1 MKLFV
6 RSSRRAR
13 RLVGPCV
20 AHESV
25 ASGARIER
33 PGPLRLKGQHCY
45 ETRRLLLL
53 QRSLIRLFRVGTICS
68 ALLCLPLATG
78 CSDDSAC
85 EPDCAEAKPDP
96 QPEACEAHV
105 DCEGGALCTD
115 GVCAPGRIDV
125 IGRLPSG
132 LPEGYSLTDLGE
144 VETVAGET
152 PDLTFEADGT
162 VRDFFVVAI
171 GPETSYVV
179 PLSIVAP
186 DGTAIVVPEREFPD
200 FIVDQYFAGFAGPST
215 SPNRVTGRP
224 RAVAAMVPNTPSI
237 AMQAGT
243 WTFRIGQVTFGMG
256 AGNQITHEPVEGPL
270 RIAIVARH
278 AELAAQAMLD
288 IVVSVHPSS
297 GLDAAGAQNDPVI
310 TKALDNVEGALG
322 PVGVT
327 VRGITYQ
334 DTTADIA
341 QPLDLGESCLGG
353 GAPLVFDQ
361 VPGTGDALNL
371 VLIGELS
378 CMVGSTDVGKAL
390 AGASNG
396 IPGLPFARRDGVLA
410 ATALK
415 DMYPEEWALVVAH
428 EAAHHLGLFH
438 TQEGDL
444 QVFDNI
450 PDTDNDESELY
461 LMYSNVSFIDGSLL
475 VSPDQGSVVK
485 RHPLARGK

>member
-1 MKLFV
+1 M
-6 RSSRRAR
+6 
-13 RLVGPCV
+13 
-20 AHESV
+20 
-25 ASGARIER
+25 
-33 PGPLRLKGQHCY
+33 
-45 ETRRLLLL
+45 LLLK
-53 QRSLIRLFRVGTICS
+53 RHLIHLFQIGTTCS
-68 ALLCLPLATG
+68 ALLCLPLTAG

-85 EPDCAEAKPDP
+85 ESDCVETEPDP
-96 QPEACEAHV
+96 TPEPESCEAHL

-115 GVCAPGRIDV
+115 GVCALGRVDV
-125 IGRLPSG
+125 VGRLPSK
-132 LPEGYSLTDLGE
+132 LPDGYSLTDLGE
-144 VETVAGET
+144 IETVAGET

-171 GPETSYVV
+171 GPEGSYIV

-186 DGTAIVVPEREFPD
+186 DGTALVTPERQYPD
-200 FIVDQYFAGFAGPST
+200 LIIDQYFAGFAGPAT

-237 AMQAGT
+237 AMQTGT

-256 AGNQITHEPVEGPL
+256 AGNEITHEPVDGPL

-278 AELAAQAMLD
+278 ADLAAQAMLD

-297 GLDAAGAQNDPVI
+297 GLDAASAQNDPVI

-327 VRGITYQ
+327 VRSVTYQ
-334 DTTADIA
+334 DTTADIQ
-341 QPLDLGESCLGG
+341 QPLDLGVSCLGG
-353 GAPLVFDQ
+353 DAPLVFDRA
-361 VPGTGDALNL
+361 PGTGDALNL
-371 VLIGELS
+371 VLIGEFA
-378 CMVGSTDVGKAL
+378 CKVGNTDVGQAL
-390 AGASNG
+390 AGVSNG
-396 IPGLPFARRDGVLA
+396 IPGLPFAQRDGVLA

-415 DMYPEEWALVVAH
+415 DMFPDEWALVVAH

-438 TQEGDL
+438 TQEGNL

-450 PDTDNDESELY
+450 ADTDDGDPTLY
-461 LMYSNVSFIDGSLL
+461 LMYSNVSEIDGSLL
-475 VSPDQGSVVK
+475 VTPDQGSVVK